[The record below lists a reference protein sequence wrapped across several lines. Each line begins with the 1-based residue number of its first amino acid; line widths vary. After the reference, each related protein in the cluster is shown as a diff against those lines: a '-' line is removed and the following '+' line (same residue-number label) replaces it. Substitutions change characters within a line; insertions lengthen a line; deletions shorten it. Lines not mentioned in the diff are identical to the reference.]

1 MYRDTRTKEYIF
13 GSIYLSS
20 IPSATS
26 QSGLIRPPIEV
37 SRSGL
42 EVFLVEQPDTRHPNI
57 KDIVSIQ
64 WSRYPPD
71 ESLQTASVTAFFIK
85 DGQLSDGDLVESRQF
100 DAMLSKKLCSPDQD
114 DFRDDAVLSSK
125 NWSLDQDGLRDD
137 ALSNDPLF
145 KDTSDTAVLPQYLLR
160 SVSGTMNSEPW
171 KVRMRQFPSI
181 RSWKYLGDPNIH
193 LVMTTALPYDRSL
206 KMWPY
211 DVLHLCEQA
220 SSTSPAH
227 DN

>member
-1 MYRDTRTKEYIF
+1 MT
-13 GSIYLSS
+13 
-20 IPSATS
+20 
-26 QSGLIRPPIEV
+26 
-37 SRSGL
+37 RSGH
-42 EVFLVEQPDTRHPNI
+42 EVFLVEQPDARHPNI

-71 ESLQTASVTAFFIK
+71 ERLQKASVTAFFIK

-100 DAMLSKKLCSPDQD
+100 DAMLSTKRWSPDQD
-114 DFRDDAVLSSK
+114 DLRDDAVLSSK

-145 KDTSDTAVLPQYLLR
+145 KDTGNIAVLPQHLLR

-171 KVRMRQFPSI
+171 EVCMRQFPWF
-181 RSWKYLGDPNIH
+181 RSWESLYDPNIH
-193 LVMTTALPYDRSL
+193 LIMTTELPFDRSL
-206 KMWPY
+206 MTWPY

-220 SSTSPAH
+220 FSTNPAH